1 LRYLRGREKKLLV
14 LDDEP
19 QILADAPEENM
30 FNRSSRI
37 APSKKSFW
45 YILRRGTKLELANL
59 TPGEA
64 LRCEEQGY
72 WLAERICDSR
82 AEGAAYLTALQNR
95 ARQFS
100 QSHQRLQAD
109 LQLTLQGKGFAQ
121 ITEQALST
129 SASAIARRLDLNL
142 AASMLNGSSLRELYQ
157 VDSAY

>member
-1 LRYLRGREKKLLV
+1 LT
-14 LDDEP
+14 
-19 QILADAPEENM
+19 DAPEENM
-30 FNRSSRI
+30 FNRNSRI

-45 YILRRGTKLELANL
+45 YVLRRGAKMELANL

-82 AEGAAYLTALQNR
+82 AEGAAYLNALQNR

-100 QSHQRLQAD
+100 QNHQKSQAD
-109 LQLTLQGKGFAQ
+109 LQLALQGKGFAQ
-121 ITEQALST
+121 ITEKALST

-142 AASMLNGSSLRELYQ
+142 AASMLNGSSLSEMYQ
-157 VDSAY
+157 LDSAF